1 MSNRLFFPLIAV
13 LALALVALA
22 AIWPQGLGA
31 RSPGPFGHTPI
42 QQTAKMQAAMKRQT
56 EGSESRIREAREA
69 VADAQTQALSPTK

>member
-22 AIWPQGLGA
+22 AVWPQGLGA
-31 RSPGPFGHTPI
+31 RSPGSFGHTPI
-42 QQTAKMQAAMKRQT
+42 QQTAQMQAAMKRQT
-56 EGSESRIREAREA
+56 EESEGRIRAAREA